1 MPLTTKP
8 CTSYGSAQSR
18 MQMTKKEII
27 EDLTYKVA
35 DIKYDLQVVL
45 ETLYQLDNEDDE

>member
-1 MPLTTKP
+1 
-8 CTSYGSAQSR
+8 

-35 DIKYDLQVVL
+35 AIKDDLQVDL
-45 ETLYQLDNEDDE
+45 DTLYQLDNEDDE